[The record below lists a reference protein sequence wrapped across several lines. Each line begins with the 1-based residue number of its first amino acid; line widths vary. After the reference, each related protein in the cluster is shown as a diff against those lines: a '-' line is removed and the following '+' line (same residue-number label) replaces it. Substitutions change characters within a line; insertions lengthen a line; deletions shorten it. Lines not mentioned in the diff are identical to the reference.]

1 MAHLHRPHRVTRR
14 GFLTDL
20 GKGTIAVTVMG
31 AAFVACGD
39 DDGPSSADGTST
51 TAASDPSSTTP
62 SSGPS
67 EGPTPLRFERASFG
81 FVSAYVLLRGNEAV
95 VVDTGNGDIAPIS
108 EALTAAGS
116 GFDQVGDIILTHL
129 HGDHVG
135 GLDALVDAAPSARAH
150 AGEADISGIATS
162 ATLNPLADGDEVFG
176 LRIIATPGHTA
187 GHVSVFDPDTGIL
200 VAGDALNLSTGELTG
215 SAPEFTA
222 DAAAAD
228 SSVDTLAALAVQSIL
243 PGHGDPLTTD
253 AGSALT
259 ALAGA

>member
-1 MAHLHRPHRVTRR
+1 M
-14 GFLTDL
+14 
-20 GKGTIAVTVMG
+20 
-31 AAFVACGD
+31 
-39 DDGPSSADGTST
+39 
-51 TAASDPSSTTP
+51 
-62 SSGPS
+62 
-67 EGPTPLRFERASFG
+67 
-81 FVSAYVLLRGNEAV
+81 SAYVLLRGNEAV
-95 VVDTGNGDIAPIS
+95 VVDTGNGDIGPIS

-135 GLDALVDAAPSARAH
+135 GLDALVDAAPSAQAH

-200 VAGDALNLSTGELTG
+200 VAGDTLNLSTGELTG

-253 AGSALT
+253 AGSALGT
-259 ALAGA
+259 